1 MSITPKMIEAGKAA
15 YWGHYVDPYEEPTD
29 EGFVSQIIAIYEA
42 MEQAWI
48 QEARKLEKYIPVIPE
63 THSHR

>member
-1 MSITPKMIEAGKAA
+1 MSITPKMIEAGFKAHA
-15 YWGHYVDPYEEPTD
+15 RNIEEPNAKLYA
-29 EGFVSQIIAIYEA
+29 SIYEA
-42 MEQAWI
+42 MEQTWI